1 MSEDWIDRARH
12 WMKASGTSQGSL
24 ARALDCTRGAVGHYL
39 AGRRQPT
46 LTQMERIAG
55 VMKVHPA
62 WLLYGVGHEGIGQG
76 SSGHGDSS
84 EAGIVEQAP
93 TYQSEPD
100 PEFTLRVMGSDPS
113 DPAARPARL
122 LNLRA
127 LSERCYGY
135 QMEPGSSNARAYEG
149 EILVIDPH
157 SAPQPGD
164 EVLVGFPGSN
174 TVLHELVS
182 IEEERITLGS
192 LNDRRQRLECTPGQL
207 AFMHRVIAVVRR
219 DSLPMSGAEA
229 E

>member
-62 WLLYGVGHEGIGQG
+62 WLLYGVGHAD
-76 SSGHGDSS
+76 SG
-84 EAGIVEQAP
+84 EQLP
-93 TYQSEPD
+93 SYQPEPD
-100 PEFTLRVMGSDPS
+100 ASPTLRVMGSGRFSPG
-113 DPAARPARL
+113 ARPSGRL
-122 LNLRA
+122 DLRA

-135 QMEPGSSNARAYEG
+135 RVESGSSNARAYEG
-149 EILVIDPH
+149 EILVIDPQ

-164 EVLVGFPGSN
+164 EVLVGFPGSDA
-174 TVLHELVS
+174 VLHELVA

-192 LNDRRQRLECTPGQL
+192 LLDRRQRLERTPGEI

-219 DSLPMSGAEA
+219 DSLPMSDTEA